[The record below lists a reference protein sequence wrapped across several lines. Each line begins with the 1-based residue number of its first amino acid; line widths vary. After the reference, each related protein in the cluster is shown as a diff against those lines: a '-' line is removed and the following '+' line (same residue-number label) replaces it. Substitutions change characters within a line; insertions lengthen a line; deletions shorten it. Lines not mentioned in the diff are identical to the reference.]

1 VALTVHRVRSGF
13 NFERGQG
20 AKGIEMAHANAEDLV
35 KRTYIDAVLE
45 DVGGSHLMLAKA
57 SSSYTVDLTF

>member
-1 VALTVHRVRSGF
+1 
-13 NFERGQG
+13 
-20 AKGIEMAHANAEDLV
+20 MAHANAEDLV
-35 KRTYIDAVLE
+35 KRTYIDAVFE